1 MCEKSFVVRCV
12 VHANVRIIGWC
23 LASVSRCGLL
33 TLLDTLHAHYANRA
47 RMESKINLAQVS
59 PVNYKVTAALVN
71 QFVVS
76 TTQFLNRF
84 ATRCDRKLQQVGS
97 NMHRIEVIPSALSR
111 Q

>member
-1 MCEKSFVVRCV
+1 
-12 VHANVRIIGWC
+12 
-23 LASVSRCGLL
+23 
-33 TLLDTLHAHYANRA
+33 
-47 RMESKINLAQVS
+47 MESKINLAQVS